1 MEASVTEVSV
11 AEVTDYLRVSK
22 EEGVTEVTVT
32 EVTVTELTVTE
43 VTVTE
48 VTAYLRVSLE
58 VSLVKRLE
66 VARLRACGRG
76 LASWWDR
83 VGEVGGAE

>member
-1 MEASVTEVSV
+1 M
-11 AEVTDYLRVSK
+11 TDYLRVSK

-66 VARLRACGRG
+66 EPRLRDCERG
-76 LASWWDR
+76 VASCES
-83 VGEVGGAE
+83 VGEAGGPL